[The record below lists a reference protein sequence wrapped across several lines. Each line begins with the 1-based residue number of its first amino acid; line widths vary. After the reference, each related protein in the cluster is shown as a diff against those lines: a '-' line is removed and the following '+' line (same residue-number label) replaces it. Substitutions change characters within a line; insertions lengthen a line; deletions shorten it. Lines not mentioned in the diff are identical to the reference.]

1 MNLLALFGLL
11 FLLFQVS
18 VENKIKEEKFNSE
31 CKRVETSDGFIW
43 ECSDDAINSLRKNCR
58 L

>member
-1 MNLLALFGLL
+1 MNLIALFGLL

-18 VENKIKEEKFNSE
+18 VENSIKEDKFNTE
-31 CKRVETSDGFIW
+31 CKKVEKYDGFIW
-43 ECSDDAINSLRKNCR
+43 ECSDDAIHILKNRCR